1 MSYNRHRGDNMSI
14 TKYQIFVHTATCGS
28 FTKAAEQLGFTQSGI
43 SHAIA
48 SLEDEL
54 GLQLMSRSRGGV
66 SLTADGRALL
76 PYFEQMCAMQH
87 KLEEK
92 ARDLQGLETGL
103 VRVATFTSVS
113 MQWMPY
119 ILKTFHELYPNIE
132 FELMQGDDH
141 QIEQWINEGRV
152 DCGFISL
159 PGAMKLPAWLLYS
172 DQWKVITAYDHPL
185 AGCEPFPTYALSSQ
199 PFIQLDEGSDYE
211 VRAVLDKL
219 GVTPNVQ
226 YTVRDDMTIMAM
238 VSSGLGISIM
248 PELMLRHTNYP
259 LVQCRMAQP
268 FYRNIGICVKDK
280 EACSRSTMRF
290 IEHVRTWV
298 GNNYVIQNG

>member
-1 MSYNRHRGDNMSI
+1 MSI
-14 TKYQIFVHTATCGS
+14 TKYQIFTHTAACGS

-48 SLEDEL
+48 SLEEEL
-54 GLQLMSRSRGGV
+54 GLQLMARSRGGV
-66 SLTADGRALL
+66 SLTADGRTLL

-87 KLEEK
+87 QLEEK

-103 VRVATFTSVS
+103 VRVGTFTSVS

-119 ILKTFHELYPNIE
+119 ILKTFHEIYPNIE

-141 QIEQWINEGRV
+141 QIEHWINEGRV

-185 AGCEPFPTYALSSQ
+185 AGCEPFPTYALSVQ
-199 PFIQLDEGSDYE
+199 PFIQMDEGNDYE

-219 GVTPNVQ
+219 GITPNVQ
-226 YTVRDDMTIMAM
+226 YIVQDDMTIMAM

-259 LVQCRMAQP
+259 LVQCRMAQS

-280 EACSRSTMRF
+280 ESCSRSTMRF
-290 IEHVRTWV
+290 IEHVRNWV
-298 GNNYVIQNG
+298 GNHYAIQNG

>member
-1 MSYNRHRGDNMSI
+1 MSI
-14 TKYQIFVHTATCGS
+14 TKYQIFVHTAQCGS
-28 FTKAAEQLGFTQSGI
+28 FTRAAEQLGFTQSGI

-54 GLQLMSRSRGGV
+54 GLQLMVRSRGGV
-66 SLTADGRALL
+66 SLTADGRDLL

-103 VRVATFTSVS
+103 VRVGTFTSVS
-113 MQWMPY
+113 MHWMPY
-119 ILKTFHELYPNIE
+119 ILKSFHELYPHIE
-132 FELMQGDDH
+132 FELLQGDDK
-141 QIEQWINEGRV
+141 QIEHWINEGRV

-159 PGAMKLPAWLLYS
+159 PGAMALPAWLLYS

-185 AGCEPFPTYALSSQ
+185 AGCEPFPIRALATE
-199 PFIQLDEGSDYE
+199 PFIQMDEGSDYE
-211 VRAVLDKL
+211 VRAVLDKQ
-219 GVTPNVQ
+219 GIVPNTQ
-226 YTVRDDMTIMAM
+226 YTVREDLTIMAM

-248 PELMLRHTNYP
+248 PELMLYNTNYP

-268 FYRNIGICVKDK
+268 CYRNIGICVKDK
-280 EACSRSTMRF
+280 GACSRSTMRF
-290 IEHVRTWV
+290 IEHVRHWV
-298 GNNYVIQNG
+298 GCRYAVQNG